1 MKFIAAALLGL
12 LLPGSLAAAEI
23 PVRAFG
29 VILSHDDPELEV
41 VGKLRFRGGL
51 DLRSSNSRFGG
62 LSGLD
67 ISPDGAQLT
76 AIGDRGV
83 WFSAQLSYGSDGNLT
98 GISGT
103 RLDPVLGADG
113 TPLTGRNL
121 TDSESIARLTDGTL
135 VVGFEQQH
143 RLRRFTGPG
152 AAAEPIGA
160 PPALGSSP
168 PNGGAEAVTRLWGNQ
183 LLVLSE
189 RLETQPG
196 IAAGWIGSGR
206 DWRPVGFRRKGLF
219 RPVGAATR
227 EDDGAVFIL
236 ERRFTTI
243 GGIAS
248 RISSLPGRDISPG
261 GVFEG
266 RELAE
271 LSPPLVADNF
281 EGIAVR
287 RGKDRETLIYIV
299 SDDNFYDLQRTLLLM
314 FSLAE

>member
-1 MKFIAAALLGL
+1 MKFIAAALLCL
-12 LLPGSLAAAEI
+12 LLPGSLAGAEI

-29 VILSHDDPELEV
+29 VILSHDEPERED
-41 VGKLRFRGGL
+41 VGRLRFRGGL
-51 DLRSSNSRFGG
+51 DLRSSDSRFGG

-67 ISPDGAQLT
+67 ISPDGTRLT

-83 WFSAQLSYGSDGNLT
+83 WFSALLSYGGDGRLT

-113 TPLTGRNL
+113 APLAGRKL
-121 TDSESIARLTDGTL
+121 TDSESIARLTDGSL
-135 VVGFEQQH
+135 VVGFEQNH
-143 RLRRFTGPG
+143 RLRRYTVPG
-152 AAAEPIGA
+152 AAAQAIGA
-160 PPALGSSP
+160 PPTLSTSP

-189 RLETQPG
+189 RLEARPG
-196 IAAGWIGSGR
+196 IAAGWVGWGR
-206 DWRPVGFRRKGLF
+206 DWRPVGFRRKGKF
-219 RPVGAATR
+219 RPVDAALR
-227 EDDGAVFIL
+227 NDDGAVFIL
-236 ERRFTTI
+236 ERRFTAI

-248 RISSLPGRDISPG
+248 RISYLPGRDISPG

-287 RGKDRETLIYIV
+287 RGRDRETLIYIV
-299 SDDNFYDLQRTLLLM
+299 SDDNFHDLQRTLLLM